1 MNRLIYYYFYLFF
14 QLIVNLGDGVVR
26 IKDYA
31 RTSINDNKWHAIS
44 ITRPYPNMHSLSV
57 DDIIATAQTSSMA
70 ATLDLSSLLYIGKG

>member
-1 MNRLIYYYFYLFF
+1 MYIFLCIYF

-70 ATLDLSSLLYIGKG
+70 ATLDLSSLLYIGKGLQ

>member
-1 MNRLIYYYFYLFF
+1 MYIFLCIYF

-31 RTSINDNKWHAIS
+31 RTSINDNRWHAIS

>member
-1 MNRLIYYYFYLFF
+1 MYIFLCVYF

>member
-1 MNRLIYYYFYLFF
+1 MYIFLCIYF

>member
-1 MNRLIYYYFYLFF
+1 MYIFLCIYF

-44 ITRPYPNMHSLSV
+44 ISRPYPNMHSLSV